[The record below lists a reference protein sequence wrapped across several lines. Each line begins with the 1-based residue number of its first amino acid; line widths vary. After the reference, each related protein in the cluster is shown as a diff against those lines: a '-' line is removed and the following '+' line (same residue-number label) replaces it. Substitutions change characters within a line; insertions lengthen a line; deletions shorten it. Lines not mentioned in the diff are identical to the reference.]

1 MKFMERFGKKKL
13 QNPPFICV
21 RYHFKSNVS
30 KVFLFKQFFFKITSL
45 CIVIYVCVYLY
56 MCVCIYICVCVYMYI
71 YIYDLYFKFLIL
83 KSNCNQCDLDLLI

>member
-45 CIVIYVCVYLY
+45 CIVIYVCVY
-56 MCVCIYICVCVYMYI
+56 ICVYI